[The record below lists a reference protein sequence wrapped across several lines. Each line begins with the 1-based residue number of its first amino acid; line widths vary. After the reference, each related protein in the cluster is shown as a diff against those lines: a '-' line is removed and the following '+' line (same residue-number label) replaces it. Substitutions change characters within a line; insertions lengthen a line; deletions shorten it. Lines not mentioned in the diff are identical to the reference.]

1 MDDVYGNIKE
11 CNLNKKRKI
20 LILFDY
26 MIVYMLSNKTSIN
39 SNIIIY

>member
-11 CNLNKKRKI
+11 CNLNKKHKI

-26 MIVYMLSNKTSIN
+26 MIVYMLSNKTSTN

>member
-11 CNLNKKRKI
+11 CNQNKKRKI

-26 MIVYMLSNKTSIN
+26 MIIYMLSNKTSTN